1 MKEKIKEDLDLL
13 KRWQLI
19 DMIVDME
26 KTIRKYENKALKT
39 KLEKFLRKYC
49 WTNSDMVEENGI
61 GIGYVN
67 EEDKPKV
74 VKEVDELF
82 ELLGDE

>member
-1 MKEKIKEDLDLL
+1 MKD
-13 KRWQLI
+13 
-19 DMIVDME
+19 
-26 KTIRKYENKALKT
+26 KALKT

-61 GIGYVN
+61 GIGYFN

>member
-1 MKEKIKEDLDLL
+1 MKD
-13 KRWQLI
+13 
-19 DMIVDME
+19 
-26 KTIRKYENKALKT
+26 KALKT

-74 VKEVDELF
+74 VKEVDVLF
-82 ELLGDE
+82 KLMEKQ